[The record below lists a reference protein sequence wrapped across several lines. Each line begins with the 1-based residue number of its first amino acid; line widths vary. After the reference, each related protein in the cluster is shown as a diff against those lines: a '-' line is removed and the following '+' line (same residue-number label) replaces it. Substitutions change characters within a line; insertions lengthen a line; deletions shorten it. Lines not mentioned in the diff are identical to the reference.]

1 MKKYRIVISTRF
13 GSVEVSDVEAENE
26 NEAFYKACEEVSEE
40 IINYAKLE
48 EFTEYEEETQ
58 FDLSA
63 DNL

>member
-58 FDLSA
+58 FGPLA
-63 DNL
+63 DN

>member
-48 EFTEYEEETQ
+48 EFTEYEEET
-58 FDLSA
+58 
-63 DNL
+63 